1 MVGVAPAAELHRFVE
16 RFRVQRSQPTA
27 AGGAGRRPGRPP
39 DRRRA
44 RHARTPAPR
53 SARTGRPVPKI
64 RAARSARR
72 PARRPHPRAAG
83 PLPRLELTGGLPRST
98 SSWVGPTRLA
108 GRDHYRAVWS
118 ASIRKSTKEDVARYR
133 EQIAK
138 RKARE
143 LAGAR
148 RLGAGR
154 LLMAQVGHGIA
165 SAQAICP
172 S

>member
-1 MVGVAPAAELHRFVE
+1 MWKPLQAKRIGG
-16 RFRVQRSQPTA
+16 RSNI
-27 AGGAGRRPGRPP
+27 
-39 DRRRA
+39 
-44 RHARTPAPR
+44 H
-53 SARTGRPVPKI
+53 
-64 RAARSARR
+64 
-72 PARRPHPRAAG
+72 
-83 PLPRLELTGGLPRST
+83 
-98 SSWVGPTRLA
+98 
-108 GRDHYRAVWS
+108 RAVWS

-148 RLGAGR
+148 DWLGAGR